1 MLRTRFRLGLAA
13 MAAIILAACGGGD
26 SSATGG
32 AGAGTGGATA
42 ERAVVTSGVITG
54 FGSVYVNG
62 IHFET
67 NGAEISKDGERVT
80 QQGLR
85 VGQVVHVR
93 GRIDDRSGRATA
105 DSVRQDDD
113 LEGPITSID
122 AANQTFVVLAHTVRV
137 TTETSFDD
145 SLGTFADLAV
155 GLQVEIS
162 GLKNAAGEVV
172 ATRIEKR
179 KAGETRLEVMGKVSL
194 LDTTARTFRI
204 GPLTVDYTGAS
215 LRDFP
220 ASGLA
225 NDQNVEVKGT
235 ALNSAGAL
243 VATSVELRD
252 FERGSG
258 SFQREVEG
266 LITRYVSATD
276 FDVAG
281 RKVTTTSTTRY
292 EHGTAADLALNVKVE
307 AEGTI
312 DAAGV
317 LVAVKVEFKR
327 GNNAGLAGIVDNVTA
342 DSSGLG
348 GTLTVLGVT
357 VTVDNNTRIEDK
369 SDADIE
375 MFRLSNVQVGDYVE
389 IRGTE
394 TAPLRLTASRLER
407 EDRET
412 RSWVRGT
419 VRDLVAPNMTV
430 LGVPVS
436 TSASTRFEEVSATDF
451 FANAAGRVVKAKGIE
466 TANQIAATEIEFE
479 DHDD

>member
-1 MLRTRFRLGLAA
+1 MISARIRLWLAA
-13 MAAIILAACGGGD
+13 MAGIVLAACGGGD
-26 SSATGG
+26 TAAVGG
-32 AGAGTGGATA
+32 SGGSGGGTD
-42 ERAVVTSGVITG
+42 RAVVTSGVITG

-67 NGAEISKDGERVT
+67 NGAEISKDGERIT

-93 GRIDDRSGRATA
+93 GRIDGGGRAVA

-113 LEGPITSID
+113 LEGPITRID
-122 AANQTFVVLAHTVRV
+122 AAAQTFVVLAHTVRV
-137 TTETSFDD
+137 TPETSFDD
-145 SLGTFADLAV
+145 SLGNFAALTV

-162 GLKNAAGEVV
+162 GLKNAAGEIV

-179 KAGETRLEVMGKVSL
+179 RAGEIRLEVMGKVAA
-194 LDTTARTFRI
+194 LDTVNRRFNI
-204 GPLTVDYTGAS
+204 GALVVDYAGAT

-225 NDQNVEVKGT
+225 NDQLVEVKGN

-243 VATSVELRD
+243 VATSIELRN
-252 FERGSG
+252 FENGNG
-258 SFQREVEG
+258 AFQREVEG

-281 RKVTTTSTTRY
+281 RKVTTTATTRY
-292 EHGTAADLALNVKVE
+292 EGGTAADLALNVKVE

-317 LVAVKVEFKR
+317 LVAAKIEFKR
-327 GNNAGLAGIVDNVTA
+327 GNNAGLEGVVDSVTA

-357 VTVDNNTRIEDK
+357 ITVDNNTRIEDK
-369 SDADIE
+369 SDARIE
-375 MFRLSNVQVGDYVE
+375 MFRLSNVQVGNYVRV
-389 IRGTE
+389 RGTE
-394 TAPLRLTASRLER
+394 TGPLRLTASRLER
-407 EDRET
+407 RRPET

-419 VRDLVAPNMTV
+419 VRDLVSPNMTV
-430 LGVPVS
+430 LGVPVT
-436 TSASTRFEEVSATDF
+436 TSASTQFEEITAAAF

-466 TANQIAATEIEFE
+466 TANQIAASEIEFE
-479 DHDD
+479 DSDD

>member
-1 MLRTRFRLGLAA
+1 MLGTRFRLGLAA
-13 MAAIILAACGGGD
+13 MAALLLAACGGG
-26 SSATGG
+26 ATTAAGG
-32 AGAGTGGATA
+32 ADTRDASA

-54 FGSVYVNG
+54 FGSVHVNG

-67 NGAEISKDGERVT
+67 NGAEISRDGERVT

-137 TTETSFDD
+137 TTETSFD
-145 SLGTFADLAV
+145 SLLGNFAALAV

-162 GLKNAAGEVV
+162 GLKNSAGEVV

-179 KAGETRLEVMGKVSL
+179 RAGETQLEVMGRVSL
-194 LDTTARTFRI
+194 LNTTARTFRI
-204 GPLTVDYTGAS
+204 GPLTVDYAGAS

-220 ASGLA
+220 ATGLA
-225 NDQNVEVKGT
+225 NDQNVEVKGNS
-235 ALNSAGAL
+235 LNGAGAL
-243 VATSVELRD
+243 LATSVELRD
-252 FERGSG
+252 FEHGTG
-258 SFQREVEG
+258 VFQREVEG
-266 LITRYVSATD
+266 LITRYASATD

-281 RKVTTTSTTRY
+281 RKVTTTSSTRY
-292 EHGTAADLALNVKVE
+292 EGGTAADLAPNVKVE
-307 AEGTI
+307 AEGSI

-317 LVAVKVEFKR
+317 LVAVKIEFKR
-327 GNNAGLAGIVDNVTA
+327 GSNAGVAGIVDNVTA

-357 VTVDNNTRIEDK
+357 ITVDNNTRIEDK
-369 SDADIE
+369 SDARIE
-375 MFRLSNVQVGDYVE
+375 MFRLSNVQAGDYVE

-394 TAPLRLTASRLER
+394 TAALRLTASRLER
-407 EDRET
+407 ERPES

-436 TSASTRFEEVSATDF
+436 TSASTRFEEISSAAF

-466 TANQIAATEIEFE
+466 NANQIAATEIEFE

>member
-1 MLRTRFRLGLAA
+1 MRRTGFRLWLATLA
-13 MAAIILAACGGGD
+13 GSILAACGGGGT
-26 SSATGG
+26 SATGG
-32 AGAGTGGATA
+32 AASGGTGATA

-67 NGAEISKDGERVT
+67 NGADISKDGERVT

-85 VGQVVHVR
+85 VGQVVHVK
-93 GRIDDRSGRATA
+93 GRIDDRSGRAVA

-113 LEGPITSID
+113 LEGPISSID
-122 AANQTFVVLAHTVRV
+122 TANQTFVVLAHTVRV

-145 SLGTFADLAV
+145 SLGNFAALAV

-162 GLKNAAGEVV
+162 GLKNSTGEIV

-179 KAGETRLEVMGKVSL
+179 RAGETRLEVMGKVSL
-194 LDTTARTFRI
+194 LDTTAHTFRI
-204 GPLTVDYTGAS
+204 GPLVVDYTGAS

-220 ASGLA
+220 ATGLA
-225 NDQNVEVKGT
+225 NDQNVEAKGSS
-235 ALNSAGAL
+235 LNSAGAL

-252 FERGSG
+252 FENSSG
-258 SFQREVEG
+258 AFQREVEG
-266 LITRYVSATD
+266 LITRYASATD

-281 RKVTTTSTTRY
+281 RKVTTTATTRY
-292 EHGTAADLALNVKVE
+292 EGGTAADLALNVKVE
-307 AEGTI
+307 AEGSI

-317 LVAVKVEFKR
+317 LVAVKIEFKR
-327 GNNAGLAGIVDNVTA
+327 GNNAGLAGVVDNVTA

-369 SDADIE
+369 SDARIE

-394 TAPLRLTASRLER
+394 TAVLKLTASRLER
-407 EDRET
+407 ERPES

-419 VRDLVAPNMTV
+419 VRDLASPNMTV
-430 LGVPVS
+430 LGVPVT
-436 TSASTRFEEVSATDF
+436 TSASTRFEEISAANF